1 MLLNQG
7 LLILRVD
14 AEDNHQATTP
24 IDNREPRTYSP
35 HSRTPIRPNIEF
47 TRDCF

>member
-1 MLLNQG
+1 
-7 LLILRVD
+7 V
-14 AEDNHQATTP
+14 
-24 IDNREPRTYSP
+24 IDNSDPKTYSP